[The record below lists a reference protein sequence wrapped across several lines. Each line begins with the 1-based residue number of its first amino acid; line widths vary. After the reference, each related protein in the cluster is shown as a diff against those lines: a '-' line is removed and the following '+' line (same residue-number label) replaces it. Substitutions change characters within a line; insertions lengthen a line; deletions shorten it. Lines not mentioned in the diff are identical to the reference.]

1 MSNYN
6 SGLNNFDIVY
16 YINLEY
22 RTDRYE
28 HINKELSKTN
38 IDSNK
43 INKING
49 VYIKDFGIL
58 GCAKSH
64 ILALEQFLATPDNIQ
79 TCIIFED
86 DFTFTKSL
94 DEINELIN
102 NFFNNIKEYDVL
114 MLASNTIQ
122 EEETEYSFITKI
134 INAQTLSGYSV
145 SKKFANTL
153 LNNYKSSVQ
162 ILEYIGYKVHNYC
175 FDIFMKQLQPISQW
189 YCLNPK
195 IGKQIKS
202 YSDIE
207 NQIVNYDC

>member
-1 MSNYN
+1 MSDYN
-6 SGLNNFDIVY
+6 SGLNNFDIIY
-16 YINLEY
+16 YINLDH
-22 RTDRYE
+22 RTDRYD

-38 IDSNK
+38 IDPQK
-43 INKING
+43 INKITG
-49 VYIKDFGIL
+49 IYMKDFGIL

-86 DFTFTKSL
+86 DFTFTKSFE
-94 DEINELIN
+94 EINILIN

-122 EEETEYSFITKI
+122 EELTEYSFITKI

-145 SKKFANTL
+145 SKKFAPTL
-153 LNNYKSSVQ
+153 LNNYITSVN

-175 FDIFMKQLQPISQW
+175 FDIFMKQLQPTSLW

-207 NQIVNYDC
+207 NQIVNYNC